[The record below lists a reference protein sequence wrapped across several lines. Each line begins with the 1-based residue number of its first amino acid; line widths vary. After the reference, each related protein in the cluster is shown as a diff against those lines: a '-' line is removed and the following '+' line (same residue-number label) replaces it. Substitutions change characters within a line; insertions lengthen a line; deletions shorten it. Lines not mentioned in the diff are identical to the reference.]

1 MSAVGAR
8 HLSIG
13 TLAFAGTNGALKDE
27 TRPPAY
33 RMVAYADHGVVV
45 FDRPDGTTKQHWPR
59 HRARAR
65 VVYCS
70 RPPNTHLTAPTS
82 THPPHSSDGT
92 TSFKSPHRTRVP
104 STFSLH
110 LSGSFCSD
118 KTQHSTHSL
127 THSPCCALWRPDAH
141 TRGLVRLRYD
151 DRDVSDGSYCPR
163 LLYTT
168 HLQTT
173 FPEAMPGALAEGRTY
188 TRGDGYNYSCNGC
201 AVNHAV

>member
-1 MSAVGAR
+1 MLSAVGAR

-45 FDRPDGTTKQHWPR
+45 FDRPDDTTKQHWPR

-70 RPPNTHLTAPTS
+70 RPPNTHLITQTS

-92 TSFKSPHRTRVP
+92 TSFKFPHRTGVP

-127 THSPCCALWRPDAH
+127 THLVARCGDRTR
-141 TRGLVRLRYD
+141 TRGASYVYGTTIGRELLSSLVM
-151 DRDVSDGSYCPR
+151 
-163 LLYTT
+163 YTT

-173 FPEAMPGALAEGRTY
+173 YSRGHARRSSRRPNLHSGRW
-188 TRGDGYNYSCNGC
+188 
-201 AVNHAV
+201 V

>member
-1 MSAVGAR
+1 MLSAVGAR

-45 FDRPDGTTKQHWPR
+45 FDRPDDTTKQHWPR

-92 TSFKSPHRTRVP
+92 TSFKIPPPGPPHGGPFNLFITSVGKLLFTVQIKLNTP
-104 STFSLH
+104 L
-110 LSGSFCSD
+110 
-118 KTQHSTHSL
+118 THSL
-127 THSPCCALWRPDAH
+127 TYSPCCALWRPDAH

-151 DRDVSDGSYCPR
+151 DRTGATVLACYVHD
-163 LLYTT
+163 
-168 HLQTT
+168 T
-173 FPEAMPGALAEGRTY
+173 FTNNFSRGHARRSSRRPNLHSGRW
-188 TRGDGYNYSCNGC
+188 
-201 AVNHAV
+201 V

>member
-1 MSAVGAR
+1 
-8 HLSIG
+8 
-13 TLAFAGTNGALKDE
+13 
-27 TRPPAY
+27 
-33 RMVAYADHGVVV
+33 MVAYADHGVVV

-70 RPPNTHLTAPTS
+70 RPPNTHLTTHLNSPTS
-82 THPPHSSDGT
+82 LLRRHHLLLNSPTGATARGSLQPFHYICRVAFVHS
-92 TSFKSPHRTRVP
+92 
-104 STFSLH
+104 
-110 LSGSFCSD
+110 SD

-151 DRDVSDGSYCPR
+151 DRSFYCPR

-168 HLQTT
+168 HLQTN

-188 TRGDGYNYSCNGC
+188 TRGDGYNYS
-201 AVNHAV
+201 

>member
-45 FDRPDGTTKQHWPR
+45 FDRPDDTTKQHWPR

-127 THSPCCALWRPDAH
+127 THSLTLLRVVATGRAH
-141 TRGLVRLRYD
+141 AGPRTSTVRRSGRLGRELLSSLVVHDTFTNNFSRGHARR
-151 DRDVSDGSYCPR
+151 SS
-163 LLYTT
+163 
-168 HLQTT
+168 
-173 FPEAMPGALAEGRTY
+173 RTY

>member
-45 FDRPDGTTKQHWPR
+45 FDRPDDTTKQHWPR

-70 RPPNTHLTAPTS
+70 RPPNTHLITQTS

-92 TSFKSPHRTRVP
+92 TSFKFPHRTGVP

-127 THSPCCALWRPDAH
+127 TLLRVVATGRAH
-141 TRGLVRLRYD
+141 AGPRTSTVRR
-151 DRDVSDGSYCPR
+151 SDGSYCPR
-163 LLYTT
+163 LLCTRHIYKQ
-168 HLQTT
+168 LI
-173 FPEAMPGALAEGRTY
+173 PEAMPGALAEGRTY

>member
-1 MSAVGAR
+1 
-8 HLSIG
+8 
-13 TLAFAGTNGALKDE
+13 
-27 TRPPAY
+27 
-33 RMVAYADHGVVV
+33 MVAYADHGVVV
-45 FDRPDGTTKQHWPR
+45 FDRPDDTTKQHWPR

-92 TSFKSPHRTRVP
+92 TSFKVPHRTGVP

-127 THSPCCALWRPDAH
+127 THLVARCGDR
-141 TRGLVRLRYD
+141 TRTCGASYHVRLRYD
-151 DRDVSDGSYCPR
+151 DRSFYCPR

-168 HLQTT
+168 HLQTN

-188 TRGDGYNYSCNGC
+188 TRGDGYNYSCNEC